1 MPETQTHSPTPAI
14 EMRGVTVATMRDA
27 SQIVAKEINWT
38 VLDGEFWVVAG
49 PQRSGKSDLL
59 MLMGGLM
66 SPVRGTYRC
75 FGEEMPIFEDDRLPQ
90 RLRLGLVFDSGQ
102 LFNQMTL
109 AENVALP
116 LRYHENLSRATA
128 EPRVQALM
136 EMMEL
141 TAVAHHSPS
150 TVARNWQKRAGL
162 ARALMLQPDVL
173 LLDNPLSGLD
183 ARHAAWWLNFLE
195 QLSAGHSLRDGR
207 PMTIVATTEDLRPW
221 LGNKRKFALIDEK
234 TFSVIGTREQLATS
248 NDPLVR
254 ELLSGDIT
262 ALSSDT
268 IVVKRES

>member
-1 MPETQTHSPTPAI
+1 MFETETHSPTPAI

-27 SQIVAKEINWT
+27 SRVVAEGINWT
-38 VLDGEFWVVAG
+38 VHAGEFWVVAG

-59 MLMGGLM
+59 MLTGGLM
-66 SPVRGTYRC
+66 SPVRGMYRC
-75 FGEEMPIFEDDRLPQ
+75 FGEEMPVFEEERLPQ
-90 RLRLGLVFDSGQ
+90 RLRLGLVFNSGQ

-116 LRYHENLSRATA
+116 LRYHENLTRAAA

-141 TAVAHHSPS
+141 TPVAHQSPD

-195 QLSAGHSLRDGR
+195 QLSVGHSFKGGR

-221 LGNKRKFALIDEK
+221 LGNQRKFALIDEK
-234 TFSVIGTREQLATS
+234 TFSVIGTQEQLTAS
-248 NDPLVR
+248 DDPLVR
-254 ELLSGDIT
+254 ELLSGEAATPSPD
-262 ALSSDT
+262 AV
-268 IVVKRES
+268 VVKRET